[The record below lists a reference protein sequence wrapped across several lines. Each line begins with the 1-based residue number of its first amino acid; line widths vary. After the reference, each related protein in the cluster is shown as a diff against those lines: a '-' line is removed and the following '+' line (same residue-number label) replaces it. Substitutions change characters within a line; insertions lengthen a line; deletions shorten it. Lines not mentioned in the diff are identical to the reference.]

1 MDETP
6 ALLRRRYTL
15 GIMTIKLYTD
25 EELKEL
31 RDTRKQVTNPGARWL
46 EKPTRK
52 PGHRQRSF
60 KASNEQDGNLVAD
73 DGERVHR
80 FEIYQ
85 RQNIRDNQDFSCGI
99 AFLPPGGSRLTLAR
113 YNGPSHQHEDISYQ
127 PHIHRATARWIEA
140 GKRPERE
147 AKETDRYKTLE
158 GALAC
163 LIQDFNITGIVA
175 ETDQP
180 RLFDGS

>member
-1 MDETP
+1 MT
-6 ALLRRRYTL
+6 
-15 GIMTIKLYTD
+15 TIKLYTD

-31 RDTRKQVTNPGARWL
+31 RGMRKRVINPGAHWL

-52 PGHRQRSF
+52 PVHRQRSF
-60 KASNEQDGNLVAD
+60 KASSERDTNLVAGG
-73 DGERVHR
+73 GERVYR

-99 AFLPPGGSRLTLAR
+99 AYLPHGGSRLTLAR
-113 YNGPSHQHEDISYQ
+113 YNGPSHPHEDIDYRT
-127 PHIHRATARWIEA
+127 HIHHATLRAIAA
-140 GKRPERE
+140 KKRPERE
-147 AKETDRYKTLE
+147 AEETDRYKTLE

-163 LIQDFNITGIVA
+163 LIQDFNLTGIVA

-180 RLFDGS
+180 GLFDGS